1 VSKGTSL
8 SSLECPTG
16 YSWAHSSIRWCSGF
30 WKTLQGVGKACYC
43 LDEHRVLKS
52 FIVLDS
58 SRIKQLRIFLPSTNR
73 RPGTNRKPGLRS
85 INTRTSDKF
94 TIGYPTET
102 PNPNVTTLPAP
113 SQQTLYEWYKIKT
126 SSRRHSA
133 LKPTIHLSVLTTKN
147 SQYSTHS

>member
-1 VSKGTSL
+1 MLKSTSL

-30 WKTLQGVGKACYC
+30 WKTLQEVGKACYC

-58 SRIKQLRIFLPSTNR
+58 SRIKQLRTFLPSTNR
-73 RPGTNRKPGLRS
+73 RPDANRKPGLRS

-113 SQQTLYEWYKIKT
+113 SLQFSMNGTR
-126 SSRRHSA
+126 SRLHPAGTVHSN
-133 LKPTIHLSVLTTKN
+133 LQSICRF
-147 SQYSTHS
+147 